1 MELPVKATRATKML
15 GFDADGDPIMSA
27 STVDEIDG
35 AVDIISSS
43 TTSLTNVVSIA
54 ALKLLGSAIDD
65 NDSITVLGYTAE
77 GDGGGGT
84 FYWDAS
90 SIEDDNGGTI
100 IEATGVTTGRW
111 KKVSTNTTFIDEG
124 TSANISIPFALTGLN
139 ARFKVMML
147 NNSDRGMTLNSL
159 PIKVLD
165 IHATE
170 DSQYTF
176 DYTTYPPT
184 AAKDQSKTRVYRI
197 ISLNMLSADIEYTFI
212 HRGSFVEVVVPKLYK
227 HTFIQCGY
235 GRDITELQDAF
246 NYSSQF
252 DCGTGMDPFFMNVD
266 TSSGFYP
273 NKVQIS
279 ITLPTSTDGTP
290 VTSTF
295 AKNVRIG
302 ENNLSHLEV
311 INDDRYTDT
320 RTYTA
325 PEYCI
330 AHFTT
335 EPNIDDLACFNI
347 WKSSM
352 QEVRGITFK
361 YTGDMNKDNQ
371 TIVRYSRSEARFKD
385 CTIDVSGATVDGDAY
400 NIAAFYGDRD
410 VEMYGC
416 KVICNTTEQNLA
428 AYSFHST
435 RSNVVGPIVEG
446 KAKYILN
453 IKGDITISNLVA
465 NDGCSYLA
473 DQTGG
478 THLTLSGSS
487 TDISNT
493 TNLIDSA
500 GYPFELTTFSNITWN
515 TSWDDY
521 KNKTVLIGEIYK
533 ISSTGDN
540 QLTVDS
546 SNSSGA
552 KIILEEG
559 GVARAGIGGYASIT
573 GLELSGDETNRH
585 MRVTTSGHI
594 EAGSDNSY
602 SMGTAG
608 KRWSEVYAV
617 NGTINTSDARLKTEV
632 RELEASENRAAL
644 NLKNAIRLFKFTD
657 AKNSKGEG
665 ARLHTGILAQ
675 EVKTIF
681 EAEGL
686 DAAKYGLFC
695 YDEWEDEDGLNG
707 VKSQEAGNRYGIRYE
722 ELLCFIVGAM

>member
-1 MELPVKATRATKML
+1 MSAIKANQVL
-15 GFDADGDPIMSA
+15 NLDGDRIGSVIVDTIANMKNLNTEIEA
-27 STVDEIDG
+27 NATVE
-35 AVDIISSS
+35 
-43 TTSLTNVVSIA
+43 
-54 ALKLLGSAIDD
+54 LLGYYSK
-65 NDSITVLGYTAE
+65 

-84 FYWDAS
+84 FYWDS
-90 SIEDDNGGTI
+90 TSIEDDNGGTI

-252 DCGTGMDPFFMNVD
+252 DCGTGMDPFFMNVAP
-266 TSSGFYP
+266 SSGYYP
-273 NKVQIS
+273 NKIQIS

-295 AKNVRIG
+295 TKNVRIG
-302 ENNLSHLEV
+302 ENTLNHIEV

-335 EPNIDDLACFNI
+335 EPNSDDLACFNI
-347 WKSSM
+347 WKSVM
-352 QEVRGITFK
+352 GEVRGLTFK
-361 YTGDMNKDNQ
+361 YTGNMNKNSQ
-371 TIVRYSRSEARFKD
+371 SIVRYSRSEARFKD
-385 CTIDVSGATVDGDAY
+385 CIIDVSGATVDAGHYDMT
-400 NIAAFYGDRD
+400 AFYSDRF

-416 KVICNTTEQNLA
+416 KVICSNTVQELT
-428 AYSFHST
+428 AYSMHST
-435 RSNVVGPIVEG
+435 GSNVVAPIVEG
-446 KAKYILN
+446 KAKYILS
-453 IKGDITISNLVA
+453 IKGDVTISGLIA
-465 NDGCSYLA
+465 NDGCTYLA
-473 DQTGG
+473 YQAGT
-478 THLTLSGSS
+478 THLTLSGAI

-493 TNLIDSA
+493 TSLIDIT
-500 GYPFELTTFSNITWN
+500 GYPFLLTTFNTITWN
-515 TSWDDY
+515 TDWDDY
-521 KNKTVLIGEIYK
+521 KNKTVMIGEPYK
-533 ISSTGDN
+533 ISSSGGS
-540 QLTVDS
+540 QLTIDS
-546 SNSSGA
+546 SSSSGA
-552 KIILEEG
+552 GIAFEEG
-559 GVARAGIGGYASIT
+559 GTVTSGIGAFASIS
-573 GLELSGDETNRH
+573 GLELSGNGTSRH
-585 MRVTTSGHI
+585 MRVTTDGHV
-594 EAGSDNSY
+594 EAGADNSY
-602 SMGTAG
+602 NMGTAG
-608 KRWSEVYAV
+608 KRWDSIYAA
-617 NGTINTSDARLKTEV
+617 NGTIQTSDARLKTDVRQLEEV
-632 RELEASENRAAL
+632 EKRVASK
-644 NLKNAIRLFKFTD
+644 LKQAIRLFKFTE
-657 AKNSKGEG
+657 AKESKGTN
-665 ARLHTGILAQ
+665 ARLHSGVMAQ
-675 EVKTIF
+675 EVESIF
-681 EAEGL
+681 KEEGL
-686 DAAKYGLFC
+686 EASEYGLFC
-695 YDEWEDEDGLNG
+695 YDEWLEEAGLNG
-707 VKSQEAGNRYGIRYE
+707 KKSQEAGNRYGIRYE
-722 ELLCFIVGAM
+722 ELLCFIIGAI